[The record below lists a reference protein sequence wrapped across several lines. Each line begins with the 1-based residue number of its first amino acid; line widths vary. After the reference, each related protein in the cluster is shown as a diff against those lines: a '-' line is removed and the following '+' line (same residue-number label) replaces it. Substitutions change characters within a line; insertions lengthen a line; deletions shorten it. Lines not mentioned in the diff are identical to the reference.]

1 MTNKQLWLLAIGI
14 LTVAAVVSADPALA
28 RPLHENQHFDVNAYS
43 EGDGW
48 IISDTNGDGMTDYA
62 LKLDNDLRKEFEA
75 IDFSHDGMMDNF
87 YFYRR
92 DARIREEIDSNHNG
106 RIDLWVY
113 IEGGVYIT
121 RYERDINHDGNID
134 LVKRFE

>member
-62 LKLDNDLRKEFEA
+62 LKLDNPVFKSEKQ
-75 IDFSHDGMMDNF
+75 HVG
-87 YFYRR
+87 
-92 DARIREEIDSNHNG
+92 
-106 RIDLWVY
+106 V
-113 IEGGVYIT
+113 EG
-121 RYERDINHDGNID
+121 
-134 LVKRFE
+134 